1 MCRTCGVWI
10 LRGATGRCS
19 QLQSSSRWNAY
30 FKEGAIYNATDSM
43 VVESKNFRW
52 IHESKQTQVFRLP
65 CFSITSFS
73 CVYQMTESSG
83 NAQTRM
89 YSAGVV
95 KIKNQVHINLPVI
108 SYHHWINCSFMLFE
122 QPQYRCVS
130 TLWPYIVQVL
140 WYKMQ
145 TWRQFH
151 HKDSRVERWMNEIVT
166 EIITNNMA
174 LFHGS
179 WCITLKM
186 HMSI

>member
-19 QLQSSSRWNAY
+19 QLQSSSRLNAY
-30 FKEGAIYNATDSM
+30 FREGAIYNATDSM

-95 KIKNQVHINLPVI
+95 KIKNQVYINLPVI
-108 SYHHWINCSFMLFE
+108 SYQHWFNLLRRNMLIRAFWAA
-122 QPQYRCVS
+122 
-130 TLWPYIVQVL
+130 TVQMCF
-140 WYKMQ
+140 Y
-145 TWRQFH
+145 T
-151 HKDSRVERWMNEIVT
+151 VT
-166 EIITNNMA
+166 IHCPGTVI
-174 LFHGS
+174 
-179 WCITLKM
+179 
-186 HMSI
+186 